1 MHVFNMLKNLLFAL
15 SVLLVP
21 SWTWAQGPLVIKFS
35 HVVSEN
41 TPKGLAAL
49 EFKRLVEQ
57 RSKGKIKVEVY
68 PDSTLYKDKDELE
81 ALQLGAVQML
91 APSLAKFGQLGIREF
106 EVFDLPYLFS
116 NTQSLHAVTQ
126 GDIGRQLL
134 NLLESRGIKG
144 LAFWDNGFKVISAHT
159 PVRTPSDLRG
169 KHFRIQNSRTLEAQV
184 EELGALPIPMA
195 FSEVYSALESG
206 YVDATEN
213 PPSNFY
219 SKSLYKVQKH
229 LTLTNHGHL
238 GYAVIF
244 SKKFW
249 DKLNRDQQTLVQQC
263 IQESTLKNH
272 QLAQSINQEALQE
285 MRKRKL
291 VEIIELK
298 PDQLR
303 QWKVRFQ
310 PVYRKMAPSI
320 GEDLIEKI
328 RRIDQQQVSNR

>member
-1 MHVFNMLKNLLFAL
+1 MKKMK
-15 SVLLVP
+15 LLVA
-21 SWTWAQGPLVIKFS
+21 SLLAACSTWAVAQQPIVIKFS
-35 HVVSEN
+35 HVVAN
-41 TPKGLAAL
+41 DTPKGLAA
-49 EFKRLVEQ
+49 EYFKKKAEEYT
-57 RSKGKIKVEVY
+57 KGKVKVEVY
-68 PDSTLYKDKDELE
+68 ANSTLYKDKDELE

-263 IQESTLKNH
+263 IQEATLKNH
-272 QLAQSINQEALQE
+272 QLA
-285 MRKRKL
+285 
-291 VEIIELK
+291 
-298 PDQLR
+298 
-303 QWKVRFQ
+303 
-310 PVYRKMAPSI
+310 
-320 GEDLIEKI
+320 
-328 RRIDQQQVSNR
+328 